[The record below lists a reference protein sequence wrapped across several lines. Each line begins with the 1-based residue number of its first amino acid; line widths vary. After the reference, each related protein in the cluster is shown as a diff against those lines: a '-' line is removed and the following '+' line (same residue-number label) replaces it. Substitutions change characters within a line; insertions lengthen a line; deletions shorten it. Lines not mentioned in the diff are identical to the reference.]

1 MSKVGINTEDSTDGS
16 LSQLWLRWDGIMK
29 KQEITEL
36 VNKHHQLLFLS
47 GEETTVWDRD
57 E

>member
-1 MSKVGINTEDSTDGS
+1 
-16 LSQLWLRWDGIMK
+16 MK

-47 GEETTVWDRD
+47 GEETTVRDRD